1 MNRDMKTFVLNL
13 VTVVLALEIRSFLD
27 NGGWNNDLAFTLF
40 KIVLFAM
47 VCTGIIHMEDMTR
60 IVIQTKDHKTVEGED
75 GAGVMSLTKILR
87 ATTRTYANK

>member
-1 MNRDMKTFVLNL
+1 
-13 VTVVLALEIRSFLD
+13 
-27 NGGWNNDLAFTLF
+27 
-40 KIVLFAM
+40 
-47 VCTGIIHMEDMTR
+47 MEDMTR